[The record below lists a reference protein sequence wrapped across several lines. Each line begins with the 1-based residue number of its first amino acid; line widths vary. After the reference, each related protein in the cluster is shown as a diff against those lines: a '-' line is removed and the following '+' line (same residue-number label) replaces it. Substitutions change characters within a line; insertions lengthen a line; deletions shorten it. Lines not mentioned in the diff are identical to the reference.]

1 MFSPDR
7 MIALDIGASKIVVA
21 EFVTRKN
28 GVPELINYGVADLG
42 VLPESNV
49 DSSAYIV
56 SALRDLMKERG
67 IRSGVQLY
75 MSISGQAVF
84 PRYVKLPPVEG
95 DKIQQIVEY
104 EAQQNVPFPIDE
116 VVWDYQLLDDGLDDE
131 KKVMLVAV
139 KTENVTALTDCV
151 QTLGLEPEIIDTAP
165 LALYNLVRMS
175 YPEITTD
182 ACTMVLDIGARSTNL
197 VFVEGNKVFS
207 RSITVAGNTISQE
220 IMKEFNLTFEEAE
233 KLKKEKAVV
242 ALGGVYSMSEDPD
255 TEKISKIVRNVL
267 TRLHAEV
274 NRSINFYR
282 SQQSGSAPTSILLAG
297 GSSIIPHLNTF
308 FNEKLRVDVEYL
320 NPFKSISI
328 SPNISVDQLN
338 ADVTVLG
345 EVVGLGVRYAGGCPI
360 EINLMPASIV
370 AQKIMRKRR
379 PFFVASVVLAAV
391 AMSCWAWY
399 FHHMTVLAKDN
410 TINIENEK
418 LRLESLD
425 KKLRDAVRAQKAEE
439 KEVGKLVDLVASKTS
454 WLLVLD
460 GVHNAMLEGMWLTS
474 FKPVVNNGMAAG
486 VEIEGEI
493 FEDKARAIVKG
504 DTTVLEVFTTRLKE
518 FPGFTDGTAIKEQ
531 PPLVAGDYTH
541 KFKIYV
547 ALQTPIRIR

>member
-21 EFVTRKN
+21 EFASRKN
-28 GVPELINYGVADLG
+28 SIPELINYGVAELG
-42 VLPESNV
+42 VMPESNV
-49 DSSAYIV
+49 DSTAYIV

-67 IRSGVQLY
+67 IKSGAPLY

-95 DKIQQIVEY
+95 DKIHQIVEY

-116 VVWDYQLLDDGLDDE
+116 VVWDYQLLDDDEGDE

-151 QTLGLEPEIIDTAP
+151 QSLGLEPEIIDTAP
-165 LALYNLVRMS
+165 LALYNLVKSS
-175 YPEITTD
+175 YDTD
-182 ACTMVLDIGARSTNL
+182 DGCTMVLDIGARSTNL
-197 VFVEGNKVFS
+197 VFVEGSKVFS
-207 RSITVAGNTISQE
+207 RSITVAGNTITQE

-242 ALGGVYSMSEDPD
+242 ALGGVYAMSEDS
-255 TEKISKIVRNVL
+255 EVEQISKIVRNVL

-308 FNEKLRVDVEYL
+308 FNEKLRVNVEYL
-320 NPFKSISI
+320 NPFSSISI
-328 SPNISVDQLN
+328 SPNLSVEQLN
-338 ADVTVLG
+338 KDVTVLG
-345 EVVGLGVRYAGGCPI
+345 EVVGLGIRHSGNAAI

-370 AQKIMRKRR
+370 AQKIMRRRR
-379 PFFVASVVLAAV
+379 PFFVLSVLLATV
-391 AMSCWAWY
+391 AMSGWAWY
-399 FHHMTVLAKDN
+399 FHHMTGLAKE
-410 TINIENEK
+410 NITKIQSEQRRLEK
-418 LRLESLD
+418 LESEL
-425 KKLRDAVRAQKAEE
+425 KDAKNTQKTEE

-454 WLLVLD
+454 WLLVVE
-460 GVHNAMLEGMWLTS
+460 GIHSAMYEGMWLTS
-474 FKPVVNNGMAAG
+474 FQPKIEKGYAQG
-486 VEIEGEI
+486 VSIGGEI
-493 FEDKARAIVKG
+493 FVDMARKIAKG
-504 DTTVLEVFTTRLKE
+504 DTTILEMFTTRLSENPEFADKE
-518 FPGFTDGTAIKEQ
+518 TKITAQ
-531 PPLVAGDYTH
+531 TPFVAGDYTY

-547 ALQTPIRIR
+547 AFENPIKVR